1 MKGYILDSNIILRYI
16 VNENT
21 TINIKARGYFEEA
34 SNDQL
39 VLIIDNIVIA
49 EVIWVL
55 KSFYKSTKDDIYNSI
70 KIVLTH
76 KNIKMTNKNLIL
88 ESLEFFYSHNLSYID
103 CYLHCL
109 AKSKNIA
116 LATFDAQLARSE

>member
-1 MKGYILDSNIILRYI
+1 MKSYILDSNIILRYI

-21 TINIKARGYFEEA
+21 PINIKSRKYFEQA
-34 SNDQL
+34 SNDHL
-39 VLIIDNIVIA
+39 TLIIDNVVIA

-55 KSFYKSTKDDIYNSI
+55 KSFYKSSKEDIVNSI

-88 ESLEFFYSHNLSYID
+88 ESLEFFYKHNLSYID

-109 AKSKNIA
+109 GQSKGIP
-116 LATFDAQLARSE
+116 LATFDAKLAKV